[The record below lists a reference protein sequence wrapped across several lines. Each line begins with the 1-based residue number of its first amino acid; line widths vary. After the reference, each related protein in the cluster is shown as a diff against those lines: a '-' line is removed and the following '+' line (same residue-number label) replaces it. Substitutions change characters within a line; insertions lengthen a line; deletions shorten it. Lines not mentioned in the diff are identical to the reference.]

1 MVKTLEDLE
10 KSREIRQTIMSK
22 YGFIPTSVW
31 EIDYSKGKHIIEFDE
46 RKQDVIAKQKHESME
61 YDRRLQGAFSM
72 SSKNVR
78 GTDENSGLSTFPP
91 ELCRIIVE
99 FYSKEM
105 DLILDPFAGHNS
117 RMQVCY
123 ELNRN
128 YIGYDVS
135 QKFMEFNRKV
145 KDIICNGGNQ
155 GLLLKQNN
163 MIELVEQSSEKLNQE
178 NQSID
183 FIFSSPPYWCV
194 EFYGNEQEQLGLSE
208 TYEKF
213 LNRMQI
219 ILNECFRVLRKDK
232 YCVMNIND
240 FRMDGELYIYH
251 SDIIRIMKNAGFKI
265 WDIIIIKWQ
274 NCIGQCFAS
283 QIEDRKITAKGHE
296 YLIVGKKIT
305 GFYQNEKVENPTNET
320 NQEKFKLENDD
331 INVEDL

>member
-1 MVKTLEDLE
+1 MPKTVEDLE
-10 KSREIRQTIMSK
+10 KSREIRQSVINK

-46 RKQDVIAKQKHESME
+46 RKQDVIAEKKHENME

-99 FYSKEM
+99 FYSKNGE
-105 DLILDPFAGHNS
+105 LILDPFAGHNS

-135 QKFMEFNRKV
+135 KKFMEFNRKV
-145 KDIICNGGNQ
+145 KDTIINGGNQ
-155 GLLLKQNN
+155 ELLLKQDNQ
-163 MIELVEQSSEKLNQE
+163 IELVEQSSEKLNQG

-194 EFYGNEQEQLGLSE
+194 EFYGNEPEQLGKSE
-208 TYEKF
+208 TYDKF

-219 ILNECFRVLRKDK
+219 ILNECFRVLKKDK
-232 YCVMNIND
+232 FCVMNIND
-240 FRMDGELYIYH
+240 FRMDGEFYIYH
-251 SDIIRIMKNAGFKI
+251 ADIARLMRNVGFKL
-265 WDIIIIKWQ
+265 WDIIIVKWQ

-305 GFYQNEKVENPTNET
+305 GFVNKEIEDMHIE
-320 NQEKFKLENDD
+320 D
-331 INVEDL
+331 INIEDL